1 VTGQQFRIR
10 REKLGYTQS
19 ALAKRFGLHRCSII
33 RAEKKDEISKIWSY
47 AIKSVP
53 PKPPWKE
60 QITVVEGFVG
70 E

>member
-1 VTGQQFRIR
+1 MTGEQFRIR

-19 ALAKRFGLHRCSII
+19 TLAKRLGLHRCSII
-33 RAEKKDEISKIWSY
+33 RAEKKPKISKIWSY

-53 PKPPWKE
+53 PKPLWE
-60 QITVVEGFVG
+60 ERTTVVEGFVG